1 MYYEVIN
8 GLRTGVSE
16 WIEMFRGTVQQ
27 PNADD
32 LQVTFDVIP
41 DTIAPG

>member
-1 MYYEVIN
+1 
-8 GLRTGVSE
+8 
-16 WIEMFRGTVQQ
+16 MFRGTVQQ

-41 DTIAPG
+41 DTIAQGEIVAKS